1 MISVSKDV
9 MAQCNANLRA
19 LYEGWDADVQKK
31 CYMVRSRGDT
41 ANDAQEWIEETYRL
55 LQAMKCLLEN
65 SVAFFSGAAAAFEDA
80 DNAAAEGTGSIGGPD
95 DIVVR

>member
-1 MISVSKDV
+1 MIRVAKDV
-9 MAQCNANLRA
+9 MAQCNTDLRA
-19 LYEGWDADVQKK
+19 LYEGWDADVPKK

-65 SVAFFSGAAAAFEDA
+65 SVAFFDGAAAAFEDA
-80 DNAAAEGTGSIGGPD
+80 DHAAAEETGSIGGPD
-95 DIVVR
+95 DIAGR